1 MAVSKERVALQSK
14 ENLDPKE
21 ELQNLMNQLKQLTDS
36 GEGRKKL
43 SKKLNE

>member
-1 MAVSKERVALQSK
+1 MAVEKERAALQSK
-14 ENLDPKE
+14 ENLNPKE
-21 ELQNLMNQLKQLTDS
+21 ELQNLMNQLKELTES